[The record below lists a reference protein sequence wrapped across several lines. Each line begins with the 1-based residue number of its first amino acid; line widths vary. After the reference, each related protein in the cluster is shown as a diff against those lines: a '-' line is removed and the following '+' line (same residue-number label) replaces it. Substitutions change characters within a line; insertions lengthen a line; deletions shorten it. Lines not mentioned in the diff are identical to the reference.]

1 MRPAIVRFS
10 MAFLAACAAA
20 AASARP
26 GPAAPE
32 TCPAIDPPAAA
43 VSAGVRAFVDPAT
56 GKLRPPTAEERRQLA
71 AAADRSARTY
81 EVVVRPDGTRI
92 VELDDAFFM
101 SVVATKRP
109 DGALQFRCLTQR
121 PAPAGEVK

>member
-1 MRPAIVRFS
+1 MRPANLRFP
-10 MAFLAACAAA
+10 MAFLAACAA

-26 GPAAPE
+26 GPAAPG

-71 AAADRSARTY
+71 GAVDRSARTY
-81 EVVVRPDGTRI
+81 EVVVRPDGTRL

-101 SVVATKRP
+101 SVVATKRT
-109 DGALQFRCLTQR
+109 DGTLKFRCLTQR